1 MAEIMAEEKKVSIN
15 LTPEVAGGAYSNL
28 AIISHSRS
36 EFTFDFAASLPGLPG
51 PKIQSRIIMTPEHA
65 KRLLNA
71 LSENIGKYE
80 NQFGRIEIVQEQPRG
95 TFNIQDFNP
104 GGPKS

>member
-1 MAEIMAEEKKVSIN
+1 MAEEKKVSIN
-15 LTPEVAGGAYSNL
+15 LAPEVAGGTYSNL

-36 EFTFDFAASLPGLPG
+36 EFTLDFAASLPGLPG

-71 LSENIGKYE
+71 LAENIGKYE

-95 TFNIQDFNP
+95 TFHIEDFNP